1 MRPRSVVPGP
11 GLAIAALSSF
21 VVLWLVLLPGSAR
34 SRGVAAAF
42 PVGDWCGIGK
52 APTGEIVPTPVK
64 GAIGRGILYFAILR
78 HAKINGYGQ
87 AFFTAHVEKLIGK
100 SVNVSELRAD
110 ADFNAATGTA
120 AAPVLVGSWTIHGE
134 VKVIQD
140 TRTFTHPLSFQAK
153 NWKGKL
159 VVERATRNVVSGHF
173 IVPKWKWTARRR
185 QGTPCP
191 GAIP

>member
-1 MRPRSVVPGP
+1 
-11 GLAIAALSSF
+11 LAIATLSSF
-21 VVLWLVLLPGSAR
+21 AVLWLVLGSDSAR

-78 HAKINGYGQ
+78 HAKISGYGQ
-87 AFFTAHVEKLIGK
+87 AFFTAHVERLIGK

-110 ADFNAATGTA
+110 ADFNAATGTP

-140 TRTFTHPLSFQAK
+140 TRTFTHPLSFQAR

-173 IVPKWKWTARRR
+173 IVPKWKWTARPRR
-185 QGTPCP
+185 GKPCP